1 MAQTSTFRFEV
12 LSLCA
17 LNELRVALA
26 TLSCHLSC
34 VDKLLA
40 GRRNC
45 EMTLAVL
52 DVVQSSGMLCLTSW
66 MSVRTVT
73 REATQFGLHT
83 LESACHKYRVH
94 AELSRQHAL
103 RLIRRDP
110 WTPDDPFCAIQG
122 CSRRTGVFIP
132 RMAIVVASQGRQSE
146 LSIPRFPRSDP
157 QCTVE
162 AYLRSVLQIRR
173 LSPRI
178 MVVCS
183 SACWVEACRL
193 KHILSTRR
201 LGGDRF
207 DYVCVILAVA
217 ENVVETEI

>member
-34 VDKLLA
+34 FDKLLA

-83 LESACHKYRVH
+83 LESARHKYRVH

-122 CSRRTGVFIP
+122 CSRRTGLFIP
-132 RMAIVVASQGRQSE
+132 RLAPVVASQGRQSE
-146 LSIPRFPRSDP
+146 LSIPRSDP
-157 QCTVE
+157 QIMVE
-162 AYLRSVLQIRR
+162 EYLRRILRMT
-173 LSPRI
+173 SPRT

-193 KHILSTRR
+193 KQILRTRW
-201 LGGDRF
+201 LEGDRF
-207 DYVCVILAVA
+207 DDVCLILAVA
-217 ENVVETEI
+217 EDVVENDI